1 MIKVLNMFSISVVMM
16 YFGFSMVMYVLMMD
30 IDMVDIVVVVMV
42 YI

>member
-1 MIKVLNMFSISVVMM
+1 MFSISVVMM